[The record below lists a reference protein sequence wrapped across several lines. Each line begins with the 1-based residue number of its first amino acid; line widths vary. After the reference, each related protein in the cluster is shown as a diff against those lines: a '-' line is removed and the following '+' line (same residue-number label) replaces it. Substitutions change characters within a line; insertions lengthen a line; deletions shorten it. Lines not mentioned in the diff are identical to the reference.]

1 MVSQGQIR
9 YNTVDITEKL
19 RKRGLT
25 VPDIDLPS
33 GKLILLYM
41 LHQVSSVPS
50 GELMDWAIESLYLDY
65 FSFMQAKEE
74 LKRDRFIIE
83 ASRKGE
89 TRVDA
94 AGRPLELCDI
104 TPEGE
109 IVLQQLLPTLPAH
122 IRAYLT
128 KAAPRWRQ
136 ETHEEASCF
145 AGYMPDANGAFQ
157 VHLTLSDG
165 ARTTAN
171 LTLFAPDEESAQKM
185 CRRWKESTAD
195 IYMTILQSLQA

>member
-1 MVSQGQIR
+1 
-9 YNTVDITEKL
+9 
-19 RKRGLT
+19 
-25 VPDIDLPS
+25 VPEIDLPG

-41 LHQVSSVPS
+41 LHQISSVSSAD
-50 GELMDWAIESLYLDY
+50 LMNWAVDSLYLDY
-65 FSFMQAKEE
+65 FSFVQAKED

-109 IVLQQLLPTLPAH
+109 IVLAHLLPTLPPH
-122 IRAYLT
+122 VRAYLT
-128 KAAPRWRQ
+128 KASFKWKQDA
-136 ETHEEASCF
+136 HEEASVL
-145 AGYMPDANGAFQ
+145 ASYLPDANGAFQ
-157 VHLTLSDG
+157 VRLILTDG
-165 ARTTAN
+165 TRQTAD

-185 CRRWKESTAD
+185 CRRWKESTAG
-195 IYMTILQSLQA
+195 IYLDLLHSLQSESESE

>member
-1 MVSQGQIR
+1 
-9 YNTVDITEKL
+9 
-19 RKRGLT
+19 
-25 VPDIDLPS
+25 VPDVDLPS

-41 LHQVSSVPS
+41 LHQVKSVPS
-50 GELMDWAIESLYLDY
+50 RDLMNWAVDSLYLDY
-65 FSFMQAKEE
+65 FSFVQVKED
-74 LKRDRFIIE
+74 LRRDRFIME

-94 AGRPLELCDI
+94 MGRPLELCDI

-128 KAAPRWRQ
+128 KAAHKWRQ
-136 ETHEEASCF
+136 DVHEDASVL
-145 AGYMPDANGAFQ
+145 ASYLPDANGAYQ
-157 VHLTLSDG
+157 VRLTLSDG
-165 ARTTAN
+165 ARSTAD
-171 LTLFAPDEESAQKM
+171 LTLFAPNEEIAQKM

-195 IYMTILQSLQA
+195 IYMTIISSLQSESKPDQE